1 MEAEKNK
8 TTWEKTRKFFLDLH
22 LWMGLASGLIVI
34 VVCFTGTVYVFNTEF
49 REAAS
54 PQFYNLDVPPNSP
67 PLLAEDIVGK
77 VESGL
82 KGKVIMLRISEDPER
97 PWQVSVKKQESN
109 EGAGGGAGEERKSE
123 ARSGE
128 GKGSAK
134 GAATGKAAEPSRGG
148 GRPNMG
154 TTYAVNQYNGDIIG
168 DISNEKNGT
177 TEFMRAMF
185 SLHRWL
191 MLDRIEEPLFGEL
204 PNRTLGSYISGTAT
218 ILFTLGVITGLV
230 VWFPRKVKAWKQG
243 LRIRW
248 DANWKRIN
256 HDLHNTL
263 AFYSLIFLFLMGITG
278 PQWSFPWYREG
289 LQKTLGTYSEAPRPE
304 APKSDIGNANAGR
317 PKPLIADYLKVA
329 DETLSY
335 SGDYTIMLAQDSA
348 AAVGVN
354 KTRKGF
360 FASPASDKLLLD
372 QYTASVLDVD
382 VFREK
387 PFNERIAGSIKALHT
402 GEVYGTFTKII
413 YFLACLIATSLP
425 ITGTIIWINKLR
437 KRKKKAEKKAAMSK
451 TPRTVASA

>member
-1 MEAEKNK
+1 MVERNK
-8 TTWEKTRKFFLDLH
+8 TTWEKIRMFFLDLH

-54 PQFYNLDVPPNSP
+54 PELYQLDVPANGT
-67 PLLAEDIVGK
+67 PLQAEEIIAK
-77 VESGL
+77 VQSGL
-82 KGKVIMLRISEDPER
+82 GGSVTMLKISHDPER
-97 PWQVSVKKQESN
+97 PWQVSVKKN
-109 EGAGGGAGEERKSE
+109 EANERAGGPSGDKRKSE
-123 ARSGE
+123 AGPTE
-128 GKGSAK
+128 GKGSKK
-134 GAATGKAAEPSRGG
+134 GEAGGKAPEPRKG
-148 GRPNMG
+148 GRPNVG

-218 ILFTLGVITGLV
+218 ILFTLGVITGMV
-230 VWFPRKVKAWKQG
+230 IWFPRKVKAWKQG
-243 LRIRW
+243 LRIKW

-304 APKSDIGNANAGR
+304 PPKSDVANANAGM

-329 DETLSY
+329 NQTLSY

-348 AAVGVN
+348 AAVAVN

-360 FASPASDKLLLD
+360 FASPASDKLVLD

-382 VFREK
+382 VFRDK
-387 PFNERIAGSIKALHT
+387 PFNERVAGSIKALHT
-402 GEVYGTFTKII
+402 GEVYGTFTKIL
-413 YFLACLIATSLP
+413 YFIACLIATSLP
-425 ITGTIIWINKLR
+425 ITGTLIWINKLS
-437 KRKKKAEKKAAMSK
+437 KRKKKAGKKVSKEKTIPS
-451 TPRTVASA
+451 VASA